1 LKQIV
6 SNLLVNAV
14 KFTERGTISLVAT
27 PDSDDRIVLTV
38 SDTGIG
44 IPKADHH
51 AIFEPFRQVH
61 DRERRAPGAGIG
73 LSISSR
79 LAALMG
85 GNLSVESAPG
95 KGSRFTLVLDTAPAD
110 APRAAFTLRRVS

>member
-14 KFTERGTISLVAT
+14 KFTERGTIALSADPAPDGQVVIAVA
-27 PDSDDRIVLTV
+27 
-38 SDTGIG
+38 DTGIG
-44 IPKADHH
+44 IPSTDHQ

-79 LAALMG
+79 LAVLMG
-85 GNLSVESAPG
+85 GTLSVESAPG
-95 KGSRFTLVLDTAPAD
+95 HGSRFSLVLEGPHPKAP
-110 APRAAFTLRRVS
+110 PAAVTLRKVS